1 MQHENPFKPSFIH
14 IFFTFFGP
22 FQNSMSL
29 ATRVTRLMRFPNAF
43 SHHGAAPDGTAF
55 PSNKFQNPEELKNS
69 HFSTYLQFV
78 KIGLILEVL
87 LRLFFAYKGGAV
99 HG

>member
-1 MQHENPFKPSFIH
+1 
-14 IFFTFFGP
+14 
-22 FQNSMSL
+22 MSL

-69 HFSTYLQFV
+69 HFSTLPSICQDWPNSKSTSSPIFC
-78 KIGLILEVL
+78 L
-87 LRLFFAYKGGAV
+87 
-99 HG
+99 